1 MSVTVAHCLQRAV
14 SALVAGTLLLLALSA
29 CDLLGPSSSDG
40 PGFLDI
46 ELLSPHG
53 PEGAA
58 LLELAGVEGLSGI
71 TSQGAWVFY
80 HDQGESLRVV
90 VILNDPGTIRFRVG
104 TASVKKVP
112 EVTILQVSGADDSLR
127 PSLSGHRVTVSA
139 ERESRKGGQ

>member
-1 MSVTVAHCLQRAV
+1 VTATHCLQRTFAYPG
-14 SALVAGTLLLLALSA
+14 AGALLLLALSA

-46 ELLSPHG
+46 ELLSPQG

-58 LLELAGVEGLSGI
+58 LFELAGVEGLSGI
-71 TSQGAWVFY
+71 SSQGGWVFH
-80 HDQGESLRVV
+80 HDQGERLRVV

-112 EVTILQVSGADDSLR
+112 KVTILQVSGADDSLR
-127 PSLSGHRVTVSA
+127 ASLSGHRVTVSA
-139 ERESRKGGQ
+139 EREPGKGGQ

>member
-1 MSVTVAHCLQRAV
+1 M
-14 SALVAGTLLLLALSA
+14 AGAFLLLALSA

-58 LLELAGVEGLSGI
+58 LFELVGVEGLSGM
-71 TSQGAWVFY
+71 TCRGGSVFY
-80 HDQGESLRVV
+80 RNHGDTARVV

-104 TASVKKVP
+104 TANVRRIP
-112 EVTILQVSGADDSLR
+112 EVTVLQVSGEDDSLR
-127 PSLSGHRVTVSA
+127 TSLSGHGVTVRS
-139 ERESRKGGQ
+139 EKESREGGQ